1 MADSKNT
8 KVKSKED
15 VDAANFQDYTSKQE
29 EEYDGRGS
37 DIDFNDEYSDDEME
51 IKFKNSRDVIH
62 YLHNLEDDNL
72 FKVMVNQTD
81 EETLE

>member
-1 MADSKNT
+1 M
-8 KVKSKED
+8 
-15 VDAANFQDYTSKQE
+15 

-37 DIDFNDEYSDDEME
+37 DIDFNDEYSDDEMD

-81 EETLE
+81 EETLEQVKAASEKQILAMKE